1 MSNSKPEAAA
11 PEAAAPGVL
20 ARPAAGTSGIAQSR
34 RIFLRNFDTRIS
46 IGVHDFEKQAKQR
59 VVINVDLYLEPAGRI
74 QRDHISETVDYD
86 FLRREI
92 AALADSG
99 HFHLQETFCER
110 ILALCLARPGVTAA
124 RVASE
129 KPDVYPDCEAVGFEI
144 FGVK

>member
-1 MSNSKPEAAA
+1 MSSSKPEVLERGKVALA
-11 PEAAAPGVL
+11 P
-20 ARPAAGTSGIAQSR
+20 SR
-34 RIFLRNFDTRIS
+34 RIFLRNFETRIS
-46 IGVHDFEKQAKQR
+46 IGVHDFEKQARQR

-92 AALADSG
+92 AALADSA

-124 RVASE
+124 RVSSE
-129 KPDVYPDCEAVGFEI
+129 KPDVYPDCDAVGFEI
-144 FGVK
+144 FGTNR

>member
-1 MSNSKPEAAA
+1 MSSSKPEALVR
-11 PEAAAPGVL
+11 PL
-20 ARPAAGTSGIAQSR
+20 PAASGIAQSR

-59 VVINVDLYLEPAGRI
+59 VVINVDLYLEPGGRI

-129 KPDVYPDCEAVGFEI
+129 KTDVYPDCEAVGFEI
-144 FGVK
+144 FGTK

>member
-1 MSNSKPEAAA
+1 MSSSKPELLERAAVQAA
-11 PEAAAPGVL
+11 P
-20 ARPAAGTSGIAQSR
+20 SR
-34 RIFLRNFDTRIS
+34 RIFLRNFEPRIS
-46 IGVHDFEKQAKQR
+46 IGVHHFEKQAKQR

-124 RVASE
+124 RVSSE
-129 KPDVYPDCEAVGFEI
+129 KPDVYPDCDAVGFEI
-144 FGVK
+144 LGTNR